1 MKVLLV
7 NGSPRPNGCTFTAL
21 SEVAKELERLGIET
35 EFFQIG
41 NKPVRGCIGCRKCRS
56 IGRCIFDDDA
66 ANVLARKI
74 QEADGFVLGS
84 PVYFAGPNGAF
95 CALLDRV
102 FFSCPNLQDKV
113 CASVLSCRRGG
124 SSAAFDRL
132 NKYFTIRNC
141 MVATSTYWNSV
152 HGDKPE
158 DVLQDL
164 EGLQTL
170 RTLAVNMA
178 SMLKNFHAE
187 GADRAVRETAKVK
200 TSFIR

>member
-7 NGSPRPNGCTFTAL
+7 NGSPRANGCTFTAL
-21 SEVAKELERLGIET
+21 SEVAKELERLGIDT

-56 IGRCIFDDDA
+56 IGKCVFDDDL
-66 ANVLARKI
+66 ANELAQKMK
-74 QEADGFVLGS
+74 EADGFVLGS

-102 FFSCPNLQDKV
+102 FFSCSDLHDKV
-113 CASVLSCRRGG
+113 CASVVSCRREG

-141 MVATSTYWNSV
+141 MVATSTHWNTV

-178 SMLKNFHAE
+178 AMLKNFNGE
-187 GADRAVRETAKVK
+187 GAERAERETKKFK